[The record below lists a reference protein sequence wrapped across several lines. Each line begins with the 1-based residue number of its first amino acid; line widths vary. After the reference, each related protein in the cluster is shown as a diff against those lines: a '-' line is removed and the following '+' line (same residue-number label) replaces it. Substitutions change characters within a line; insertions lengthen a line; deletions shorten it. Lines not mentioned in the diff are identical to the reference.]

1 MGRFEKLVNT
11 PAAMEVF
18 RAKYRIPPGV
28 GLRYCP
34 LEGIVTDKRL
44 GEVVIPMIAFI
55 EGGMTLPMRR
65 ITREYLFNYRLAP
78 QQCAPNMFKIL
89 GCVDVLD
96 ERMNLG
102 LTWHD
107 VAYLY
112 ECHRLGDEGYY
123 LKSRNEDVRLIS
135 CLPVSN
141 KTVKNDFLIA
151 SGEWFDGIH
160 CPTRAGNPDKSHVA
174 PRLSLVNVPAL
185 NYLLRS
191 EIYVSE
197 DGQLRAAHLVL
208 GYQPLSSSFQ
218 AIGHAIRA
226 GSPRLARI
234 DVSRDGFL
242 ADHDLPPVVLPGV
255 RNPYLAEQ
263 LPPPDEPGVAVQ
275 VEEEAESSRLSLE
288 EEIDEFHFEE
298 EVQQSPLAEFSDP
311 EGERD
316 RHSAV
321 GAPSLVICSDDTSDE
336 ETEPMAG
343 KGKTLKELL
352 GSRGKG
358 QSSKGPP
365 SPQAK
370 ALPPVVPQ
378 GTLEP
383 GLKVN
388 PDLKKKRPVDT
399 PEEGEVAAQPTK
411 QQKTARA
418 PRSRR
423 GNSSESRDEESLAD
437 VRVTPRVFFLF
448 LYWGGSNPIVRVGEG
463 SICFYPKYA
472 ILHHTMSLKVKSI

>member
-1 MGRFEKLVNT
+1 M
-11 PAAMEVF
+11 
-18 RAKYRIPPGV
+18 
-28 GLRYCP
+28 
-34 LEGIVTDKRL
+34 
-44 GEVVIPMIAFI
+44 
-55 EGGMTLPMRR
+55 
-65 ITREYLFNYRLAP
+65 
-78 QQCAPNMFKIL
+78 
-89 GCVDVLD
+89 
-96 ERMNLG
+96 
-102 LTWHD
+102 
-107 VAYLY
+107 
-112 ECHRLGDEGYY
+112 
-123 LKSRNEDVRLIS
+123 
-135 CLPVSN
+135 
-141 KTVKNDFLIA
+141 
-151 SGEWFDGIH
+151 
-160 CPTRAGNPDKSHVA
+160 
-174 PRLSLVNVPAL
+174 NVPAL

-234 DVSRDGFL
+234 DVSQDGFL

-263 LPPPDEPGVAVQ
+263 LPPPDDPGVAVQ

-343 KGKTLKELL
+343 KGKSLKELL

-365 SPQAK
+365 PPQAK

-388 PDLKKKRPVDT
+388 PDLKKKRPADT

-418 PRSRR
+418 SRSRR

-437 VRVTPRVFFLF
+437 VRVTPRVWSPKLELDGVAIPYNASIREYNRGRAGYVAEALEQPLLLPRDMEAYRRFSQPEIFL
-448 LYWGGSNPIVRVGEG
+448 
-463 SICFYPKYA
+463 
-472 ILHHTMSLKVKSI
+472 SLKRDLAMVSDPSTVS